1 MPKLTIDDIQIKGK
15 RVLMRVDFNV
25 PLDENGTITDDLRI
39 RSSLPSIRKVIDSGG
54 KLILMSHLGR
64 PKGKVNPKMK
74 MTPVGLRLSEYL
86 KKEIKLAPD
95 CIGEETFSMAMELK
109 EGEILLLENLRFHPE
124 EEKNDSE
131 FSKKLA
137 SLGEIY
143 INDAFGTAHRAHAS
157 TEGVTHHLPVCA
169 AGYLMMK
176 EMEYLG
182 RLIENPQRPFTA
194 VLGGAKVAGKIE
206 IIEQLLDK
214 VDAVLIG
221 GGMSFTF
228 LKAEGYEIGVSLC
241 EEDKLDLARDTLR
254 KARDKGI
261 DIILPKDVVL
271 AAEIDPD
278 ATVTIVPADKI
289 EPGLKGLD
297 IGPETTALFV
307 DRINESRTVLW
318 NGPMGVFEVD
328 AFAEGTKVI
337 AKALGEATAKG
348 ALTVVGGGDSA
359 AAINKYGLSEK
370 VSHVSTGGGAS
381 LEFLG
386 GITLP
391 GIAALTD
398 K

>member
-15 RVLMRVDFNV
+15 RILMRVDFNV
-25 PLDENGTITDDLRI
+25 PLDENGSITDDLRI
-39 RSSLPSIRKVIDSGG
+39 RSSLPSIRKVIESGG

-86 KKEIKLAPD
+86 KKEIKLASD

-214 VDAVLIG
+214 VNAVLIG

-228 LKAEGYEIGVSLC
+228 LKAEGYEIGASLC

-261 DIILPKDVVL
+261 DIILPKDIVL

-278 ATVTIVPADKI
+278 ATVNTVPADKI

-297 IGPETTALFV
+297 IGPETAALFV

-328 AFAEGTKVI
+328 AFADGTKVI

>member
-15 RVLMRVDFNV
+15 RILMRVDFNV
-25 PLDENGTITDDLRI
+25 PLDENGSITDDLRI
-39 RSSLPSIRKVIDSGG
+39 RSSLPSIRKVIESGG

-214 VDAVLIG
+214 VNAVLIG

-228 LKAEGYEIGVSLC
+228 LKAEGYEIGASLC

-261 DIILPKDVVL
+261 DIILPKDIVL

-278 ATVTIVPADKI
+278 ATVNTVPADKI

-297 IGPETTALFV
+297 IGPETAALFV

-328 AFAEGTKVI
+328 AFADGTKVI